1 MLVGVTTRGG
11 SPGPGAGPEQPHR
24 PPSDE
29 LSPQQ
34 YEHLYAHLYGPRPA
48 HQPAPSYPPDHPQA
62 ATVLV
67 LGILGAA
74 TFGLLAP
81 VAWAMGSRVV
91 REIDDSRGYL
101 GGRGPAQAGRVLGMV
116 STLLFGASLV
126 FFVVMLTMFGL
137 LSLTV

>member
-1 MLVGVTTRGG
+1 MTTTGG
-11 SPGPGAGPEQPHR
+11 NGEPGRAPLDRRA
-24 PPSDE
+24 
-29 LSPQQ
+29 
-34 YEHLYAHLYGPRPA
+34 YEHLYAHLYGSP
-48 HQPAPSYPPDHPQA
+48 QPAPPAPRPVPDHPQA

-91 REIDDSRGYL
+91 REIDVSRGYL
-101 GGRGPAQAGRVLGMV
+101 GGRGAAQAGRVLGMV
-116 STLLFGASLV
+116 STLLLCASLV
-126 FFVVMLTMFGL
+126 FFVLLLTMFGL

>member
-1 MLVGVTTRGG
+1 VTTTGG
-11 SPGPGAGPEQPHR
+11 DGEPGRASLDRQA
-24 PPSDE
+24 
-29 LSPQQ
+29 
-34 YEHLYAHLYGPRPA
+34 YEHLYAHLYGSQ
-48 HQPAPSYPPDHPQA
+48 QPAPPAPRYAPDHPQA

-81 VAWAMGSRVV
+81 FAWAMGSRVV
-91 REIDDSRGYL
+91 REIDDSRGCL
-101 GGRGPAQAGRVLGMV
+101 GGRGPAQAGRMLGMV

-126 FFVVMLTMFGL
+126 FFVLMLTMFGL